1 MMFDKIGKVGM
12 LVAMAPEAVVD
23 LYIKKAEKNN
33 FKVCVGQAGSMDFK
47 KIVSAIETAAINTGI
62 ITSKYWEKHSLYHAA
77 LEAFHGIGRGQMEL
91 GNIMRTVGLRF
102 AIVRGARSA
111 KIKDD
116 GNWIAVAIYGTIGAP
131 IKGSEHEIVGL
142 GINHI

>member
-12 LVAMAPEAVVD
+12 LIAMAPENNVNR
-23 LYIKKAEKNN
+23 YIEQAEKNN

-47 KIVSAIETAAINTGI
+47 KIVGAIETAAISTGI
-62 ITSKYWEKHSLYHAA
+62 ITSKYWEVHSLYHAS
-77 LEAFHGIGRGQMEL
+77 LEAFHGICRGQMEL

-102 AIVRGARSA
+102 AIVRGNRSIE
-111 KIKDD
+111 IKDD
-116 GNWIAVAIYGTIGAP
+116 GNWVAVAVYGTIGAP
-131 IKGSEHEIVGL
+131 IKGSEHEVVGL